1 MYNAMQNHED
11 TKARRVKAA
20 MDPDTGLVTADDLTR
35 IPDDGYSYELVQGR
49 LIRMPKPGA
58 LHGIVGMR
66 LVSALVRYV
75 EERALGVLFPQDTGF
90 GLTSSPDTVRAPDLA
105 FVNRERVASVGFPEG
120 FWPGAPDL
128 AVEVRSP
135 HDSMRELTDKAG
147 EYLTY
152 GSRAVWILDP
162 RKKEVT
168 VFTPGAEPVALT
180 RDDSLNGGEVVPGF
194 ELSVAR
200 LFEHVESK

>member
-1 MYNAMQNHED
+1 MYNAMQF
-11 TKARRVKAA
+11 KAA
-20 MDPDTGLVTADDLTR
+20 MDPNTGLVTADDLMR
-35 IPDDGYSYELVQGR
+35 IPDDRYSYELVKGR

-58 LHGIVGMR
+58 LHGVVGTR
-66 LVSALVRYV
+66 LFSALIRRV
-75 EERALGVLFPQDTGF
+75 EENDLGVVLPQDTGF
-90 GLTSSPDTVRAPDLA
+90 KLTDDPDTVRAPDLA
-105 FVNRERVASVGFPEG
+105 FVSRDKVTLTGFPEG

-135 HDSMRELTDKAG
+135 HDSMRDLTDKAS

-152 GSRAVWILDP
+152 GSRFVWILDP
-162 RKKEVT
+162 RKKQVT
-168 VFTPGAEPVALT
+168 VFTPGADPVMLT